1 MYGIVFILLGNLS
14 GNAIAL
20 GQYVMLAA
28 GYSDENGNLTA
39 SHGSVIGTAIA
50 ALTIVILI
58 HMASRRGGI
67 LLNNAFAVF
76 KILVFLVIIVLGFA
90 VRGGANFS
98 KVQPS
103 PPKLGNDNF
112 ETKTS
117 FSDLPKN
124 VSSFT
129 TSFLY
134 ILYAYS
140 GYEQPFYVCLQLL
153 LNFMSSSLIP
163 LTLGS

>member
-1 MYGIVFILLGNLS
+1 MYGIVFVLLGNLS

-28 GYSDENGNLTA
+28 GYSDHNDNLTA
-39 SHGSVIGTAIA
+39 SHGSVIGVAIA
-50 ALTIVILI
+50 ALTIAILI
-58 HMASRRGGI
+58 HMATRRGGI
-67 LLNNAFAVF
+67 LVNNAFAIF
-76 KILVFLVIIVLGFA
+76 KILVLLVFIVLGFA

-98 KVQPS
+98 KASPP
-103 PPKLGNDNF
+103 PPKLGDGNF

-129 TSFLY
+129 ASFLY
-134 ILYAYS
+134 ILYTYS
-140 GYEQPFYVCLQLL
+140 GYEQPFYVCLR
-153 LNFMSSSLIP
+153 LI
-163 LTLGS
+163 SY